1 MRGYFPKKF
10 QCHGGVHM
18 DLQELQLVKPASHR
32 AVVVAALR
40 QHGSLGLQMLYTD
53 CERDVRNVV
62 LRRMGVQA
70 ASDDVVHE
78 TFLRASEHIDQ
89 LLDSQKIESWLCAIA
104 KNESYKYLRQHQR
117 LSVGIADFEASDAEE
132 LKATG
137 EWHDFVERA
146 SKGLGARDQH
156 FLEMLVGEDLGW
168 QEIAEQLH
176 ISLINVYK
184 FHHRVEERLAQS
196 CVALELAISHRFQ
209 CEELCE
215 LLRAWT
221 GEYSPLWRK
230 RIVHHAQQC
239 AACSGAIKK
248 TPAFRLG
255 SF

>member
-1 MRGYFPKKF
+1 MRGYLPKKF

-18 DLQELQLVKPASHR
+18 DLQEMQLVRTACHR
-32 AVVVAALR
+32 AVVVAALQ
-40 QHGSLGLQMLYTD
+40 QHSALGLQMLYAD
-53 CERDVRNVV
+53 CEHDVRNVV
-62 LRRMGVQA
+62 LRRLGVQA

-78 TFLRASEHIDQ
+78 TFLRASDRIDQ
-89 LLDSQKIESWLCAIA
+89 LLNSQKLESWLCAIA
-104 KNESYKYLRQHQR
+104 KNESYKYLRQYQR
-117 LSVGIADFEASDAEE
+117 MSVGIVDFDLSDAEE
-132 LKATG
+132 VSAIG
-137 EWHDFVERA
+137 EWHDLVERA

-215 LLRAWT
+215 LLSAWT

-230 RIVHHAQQC
+230 RIVYHAQQC

>member
-1 MRGYFPKKF
+1 
-10 QCHGGVHM
+10 
-18 DLQELQLVKPASHR
+18 
-32 AVVVAALR
+32 
-40 QHGSLGLQMLYTD
+40 MLYAD
-53 CERDVRNVV
+53 CEHDVRNVV

-78 TFLRASEHIDQ
+78 TFMRASEHIDQ
-89 LLDSQKIESWLCAIA
+89 LRDSQKLELWLCAIA
-104 KNESYKYLRQHQR
+104 KNESYKYLRQYQR
-117 LSVGIADFEASDAEE
+117 MSVGIVDFDASDAEE
-132 LKATG
+132 LSAIG
-137 EWHDFVERA
+137 EWHDLVERA
-146 SKGLGARDQH
+146 SKGLGVRDQH

-176 ISLINVYK
+176 ISLINIYK

-196 CVALELAISHRFQ
+196 CVALELATLHRFQ
-209 CEELCE
+209 CEELYE

-230 RIVHHAQQC
+230 RIVQHAQQC
-239 AACSGAIKK
+239 VTCGGAIKK

>member
-1 MRGYFPKKF
+1 
-10 QCHGGVHM
+10 M
-18 DLQELQLVKPASHR
+18 DLQELQEVKPTCHR
-32 AVVVAALR
+32 ALVVAALQ
-40 QHGSLGLQMLYTD
+40 QHSALGLLMLYTH
-53 CERDVRNVV
+53 CEHHVRCVV
-62 LRRMGVQA
+62 LRRLGVQGV
-70 ASDDVVHE
+70 SDDVVQE
-78 TFLRASEHIDQ
+78 TFLRASERIDQ
-89 LLDSQKIESWLCAIA
+89 LRDVHKLESWLCAIA

-117 LSVGIADFEASDAEE
+117 LSVGIADFDASDAEE
-132 LKATG
+132 LNATG
-137 EWHDFVERA
+137 EWHDLVERA

>member
-1 MRGYFPKKF
+1 
-10 QCHGGVHM
+10 M
-18 DLQELQLVKPASHR
+18 DLQELQLVKPTSHR

-40 QHGSLGLQMLYTD
+40 QHGSLGLQMLYAD
-53 CERDVRNVV
+53 CEHDVRNVV
-62 LRRMGVQA
+62 LRRLGAQA

-89 LLDSQKIESWLCAIA
+89 LRNSQKFESWIYAIA
-104 KNESYKYLRQHQR
+104 KNESYKYLRQYQR
-117 LSVGIADFEASDAEE
+117 VSIGVPDLDVADPEI
-132 LKATG
+132 LGLTG
-137 EWHDFVERA
+137 EQYDIVKRA

-196 CVALELAISHRFQ
+196 CVALELATLHRFQ

-215 LLRAWT
+215 LLRTWT

-239 AACSGAIKK
+239 ATCSGAIKK